1 MREPEIGTTLGKCVL
16 DSGVIVEGSGLK
28 SDYAVLRAGK
38 WICGDCLLGLQDEVF
53 GAFIEQQKNQE
64 IETENLLLQV
74 KKYGWSVNQTTG
86 KLEKL

>member
-16 DSGVIVEGSGLK
+16 DNGVIVEGSGLK

-38 WICGDCLLGLQDEVF
+38 WICGECLMGLQDEVF
-53 GAFIEQQKNQE
+53 GAFIEQQQNQK
-64 IETENLLLQV
+64 IESLKV
-74 KKYGWSVNQTTG
+74 KKYGWAVNQQTG